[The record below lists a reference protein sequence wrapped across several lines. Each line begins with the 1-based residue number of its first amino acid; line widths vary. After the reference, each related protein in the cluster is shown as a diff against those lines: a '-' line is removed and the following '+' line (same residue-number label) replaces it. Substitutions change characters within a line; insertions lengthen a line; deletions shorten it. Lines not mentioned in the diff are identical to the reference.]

1 MGRGLLWFWSKKRGR
16 SPRAYSEAGM
26 SLIEVAVLFVAVGF
40 FVIAAAPLF
49 SRFLQVR
56 ASMDY
61 TLRAALLAQDIME
74 RVRGKSF
81 ADLGSKTGSWSLL
94 DNDEIKEFLYGSKDL
109 PRNLLDLLPPGAGIL
124 LEIQQESN
132 DLLIVETKIKW
143 EEILR
148 VAAPTGSSSPQERSY
163 RVATYVYRHGI
174 RELRGGRK

>member
-49 SRFLQVR
+49 SRFLATR

-61 TLRAALLAQDIME
+61 TLRAVLLAQDIME
-74 RVRGKSF
+74 RIRGKPF
-81 ADLGSKTGSWSLL
+81 TDLANEAGRPLSL
-94 DNDEIKEFLYGSKDL
+94 NEIQTFLYGSKA
-109 PRNLLDLLPPGAGIL
+109 LPPGAEIL
-124 LEIQQESN
+124 LKIQQESN
-132 DLLIVETKIKW
+132 DLLIVEVEIKW
-143 EEILR
+143 KEILR
-148 VAAPTGSSSPQERSY
+148 AATPTGSSSPQERSY

-174 RELRGGRK
+174 HELHGGSE